1 MSSLLNQIKLKVKKQ
16 IKTIAVTG
24 NYARWVYQFRIGL
37 LRKFHQSGIK
47 VVVIAA
53 PDRFE
58 YKFLRERFIFEP
70 IGINFYGNNPI
81 DDIKLTHQLA
91 SIYRRHQVDIAIHF
105 TIKPNIFGGIAAK
118 MLRIPSYAVVT
129 GMGHVSNKEN
139 GFISW
144 VGLSLYRMALPLHQK
159 VLVLNQRDA
168 DELIQMKMVSPEKV
182 VLLNGEGIDTNFFC
196 PLSDKKMP
204 DSPAFLFSGRLMAD
218 KGIFEFVE
226 AAKILRKRYP
236 QVRFRILGMLDPKGV
251 HSIPVATLKQWVNE
265 GVVEYLGET
274 LDVRPFLAKADCV
287 VLPSYYREGL
297 SRLLMEAA
305 SMETPIIT
313 TDQPGCREVVDN
325 NRTGFLCKLKDVNDL
340 VEKMEQF
347 ILMDKID
354 RLIMG
359 KNARLKM
366 KQEFDERIIIQQYF
380 DLLQEKF
387 TLPAVPQLQTVWVKQ
402 QKLAQNE

>member
-1 MSSLLNQIKLKVKKQ
+1 MKKR
-16 IKTIAVTG
+16 IRTIAITG
-24 NYARWVYQFRIGL
+24 NYARWVYQFRIGF
-37 LRKFHQSGIK
+37 LRRLQQSGIK

-70 IGINFYGNNPI
+70 VNINFYGNNPG
-81 DDIKLTHQLA
+81 DDLQLTQQLYR
-91 SIYRRHQVDIAIHF
+91 IYRRHKVDVAIHF
-105 TIKPNIFGGIAAK
+105 TIKPNIFGGLAAK
-118 MLRIPSYAVVT
+118 LLGIPSYAVVT
-129 GMGHVSNKEN
+129 GMGHVSNPAN

-144 VGLSLYRMALPLHQK
+144 IGLKLYRMTLPLHEK

-168 DELIQMKMVSPEKV
+168 DELTEKKMVAPGKI
-182 VLLNGEGIDTNFFC
+182 VLLPGEGVDTTFFR

-204 DSPAFLFSGRLMAD
+204 EYPSFLFSGRLMED

-226 AAKILRKRYP
+226 AARVLRQKYP
-236 QVRFRILGMLDPKGV
+236 QVRFRILGMLDPKGI
-251 HSIPVATLKQWVNE
+251 HSIPVMMVKQWVNE
-265 GVVEYLGET
+265 GVIEYLGET
-274 LDVRPFLAKADCV
+274 IDVRPFLAKADCV
-287 VLPSYYREGL
+287 VLPSFYREGL

-313 TDQPGCREVVDN
+313 TDQPGCREVVEDG
-325 NRTGFLCKLKDVNDL
+325 RTGLLCELRDVADL
-340 VEKMEQF
+340 IDKMEQF
-347 ILMDKID
+347 ILMDKVD

-366 KQEFDERIIIQQYF
+366 QRQFEEKLVIQKYF

-387 TLPAVPQLQTVWVKQ
+387 AMPFVPELKTGVPEIERFWER
-402 QKLAQNE
+402 KLRS

>member
-1 MSSLLNQIKLKVKKQ
+1 MKKR
-16 IKTIAVTG
+16 IRTIAITG

-37 LRKFHQSGIK
+37 LRKLQQSGIK

-53 PDRFE
+53 SDRFE
-58 YKFLRERFIFEP
+58 HKFLRERFIFEP
-70 IGINFYGNNPI
+70 VKINFYGNNPM
-81 DDIKLTHQLA
+81 DDLQLTQQLFR
-91 SIYRRHQVDIAIHF
+91 IYRRHQVDVAIHF
-105 TIKPNIFGGIAAK
+105 TIKPNIYGGIAAK
-118 MLRIPSYAVVT
+118 MLGIPSYAVVT
-129 GMGHVSNKEN
+129 GMGHISNPSN

-144 VGLSLYRMALPLHQK
+144 AGLKLYRLALPLHEK

-168 DELIQMKMVSPEKV
+168 NEFREMKMVAPEKIM
-182 VLLNGEGIDTNFFC
+182 LLPGEGVDTNFFR

-204 DSPAFLFSGRLMAD
+204 DYPAFLFSGRLMED

-226 AAKILRKRYP
+226 AARILRRRYP
-236 QVRFRILGMLDPKGV
+236 LVRFRILGMLDSKGV
-251 HSIPVATLKQWVNE
+251 HSIPVATVKQWINE
-265 GVVEYLGET
+265 GVIEYLGET
-274 LDVRPFLAKADCV
+274 LDVRPFIAKADCV
-287 VLPSYYREGL
+287 VMPSYYREGL

-313 TDQPGCREVVDN
+313 TNQPGCREVIEN
-325 NRTGFLCKLKDVNDL
+325 GRTGLLCKLRDVTDL

-366 KQEFDERIIIQQYF
+366 QRQFEERLIIQKYF
-380 DLLQEKF
+380 NLLQEKF
-387 TLPAVPQLQTVWVKQ
+387 TFPNVPSLQPALVRQLEVVEMEQSDFI
-402 QKLAQNE
+402 